1 MAHVH
6 VEVELD
12 EFSDDDLI
20 EELEARGY
28 QVLDEDSLTE
38 EEKAYIRDLCSET
51 WPGDIRY
58 SIYEKLMK

>member
-1 MAHVH
+1 MPYVH
-6 VEVELD
+6 VEVELE

-20 EELEARGY
+20 EELEGRGY
-28 QVLDEDSLTE
+28 SVTELTD
-38 EEKAYIRDLCSET
+38 EEKAYIRDLCAET

>member
-1 MAHVH
+1 MPYVH

-20 EELEARGY
+20 EELEGRGY
-28 QVLDEDSLTE
+28 SVTELTD